1 MKNRRSRAL
10 LARQSEPQLQVS
22 RAQGSYLFD
31 EHGKQYIDF
40 VMGWCVGN
48 LGWGHPELEH
58 RARRFKGPDYVYPGY
73 DYRPWEEL
81 AGLLLSIAPR
91 NLARCFRA
99 TGGSEAVDI
108 ALQAAMVHTGR
119 RGLMSLEEAYHGNS
133 IAGLS
138 VGEGEYLRDCH
149 KIALPLNGKALAAIE
164 RRLAGRKVA
173 AFIMEPVSI
182 NLGVLIPARSFMREL
197 QRLCRRYG
205 SLLILDEVACGF
217 GRTGRLF
224 AVEHYELEPDLM
236 CIAKAATGGVGGMG
250 AVLASAAVAKSMEEE
265 GTFYSTYG
273 WHPRSVD
280 LAIAAVRL
288 MVRDRKRLLENV
300 DKISALF
307 SARLAPLDFES
318 RVQGLAIALDVED
331 EKYAT
336 KVQRRCQ
343 DRGLLVNAEE
353 NLLLMLPALNLDR
366 ATAEKGLDILE
377 RAL

>member
-1 MKNRRSRAL
+1 MKSKAL
-10 LARQSEPQLQVS
+10 LARQSRPQLQVS
-22 RAQGSYLFD
+22 RAEGSFLFD
-31 EHGKQYIDF
+31 QHGKKYIDF

-48 LGWGHPELEH
+48 LGWGHPELEKW
-58 RARRFKGPDYVYPGY
+58 ARRFKGPDYVYPGY

-81 AGLLLSIAPR
+81 AKLLLSIAPR

-138 VGEGEYLRDCH
+138 VGEGDYLRDCH
-149 KIALPLNGKALAAIE
+149 KIAPPLDAKALAKIE
-164 RRLAGRKVA
+164 RRLASRRIA

-182 NLGVLIPARSFMREL
+182 NLGVLIPSRSFMREL

-205 SLLILDEVACGF
+205 TLLILDEVACGF

-224 AVEHYELEPDLM
+224 AAEHYELEPDLM
-236 CIAKAATGGVGGMG
+236 CIAKAVTGGTGGMG

-280 LAIAAVRL
+280 LAIATVRL
-288 MVRDRKRLLENV
+288 IARDRKRLLENV
-300 DKISALF
+300 EKISALF

-318 RVQGLAIALDVED
+318 RIQGLAIALDVGD
-331 EKYAT
+331 GKYAA
-336 KVQRRCQ
+336 KVQERCQ
-343 DRGLLVNAEE
+343 DRGLLVNNEE
-353 NLLLMLPALNLDR
+353 SLLLMLPALNIDR